1 VEAQRFAL
9 VWNEIISKFQE
20 EDIVSDREVELLE
33 LPPKL
38 WNVRVI
44 RWPCFLLC
52 NELSLALGQAVTGS
66 DRRLWRKICKNDYR
80 RCAVIEVYDSA
91 KHMLLE
97 IIKEGN
103 EEHGIVT

>member
-66 DRRLWRKICKNDYR
+66 NRRLWRKICKNDYH